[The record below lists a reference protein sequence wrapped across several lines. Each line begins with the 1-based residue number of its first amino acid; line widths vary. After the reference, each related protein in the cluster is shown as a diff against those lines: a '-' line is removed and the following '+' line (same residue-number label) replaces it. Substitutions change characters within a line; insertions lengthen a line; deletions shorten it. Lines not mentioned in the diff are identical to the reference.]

1 MTLSQEKIKECKEQF
16 DLFDH
21 DKDKYINKKELGDIF
36 RTLGENL
43 SNEELVEII
52 NMSSKNSSG
61 KISYKEFLVIYDEKM
76 KISDSLQVKT
86 KKNETSPNLAE
97 NEYLEAFKLFDKDG
111 TGMIP
116 APDLKEVMVSLGEIS
131 ELEAN
136 QIVNDAD
143 YNNDGFIHYHEF
155 VYFMMKIK
163 Q

>member
-1 MTLSQEKIKECKEQF
+1 
-16 DLFDH
+16 
-21 DKDKYINKKELGDIF
+21 
-36 RTLGENL
+36 
-43 SNEELVEII
+43 
-52 NMSSKNSSG
+52 
-61 KISYKEFLVIYDEKM
+61 M
-76 KISDSLQVKT
+76 KISDSLQVKK

>member
-1 MTLSQEKIKECKEQF
+1 
-16 DLFDH
+16 
-21 DKDKYINKKELGDIF
+21 
-36 RTLGENL
+36 
-43 SNEELVEII
+43 
-52 NMSSKNSSG
+52 
-61 KISYKEFLVIYDEKM
+61 
-76 KISDSLQVKT
+76 
-86 KKNETSPNLAE
+86 
-97 NEYLEAFKLFDKDG
+97 
-111 TGMIP
+111 MIP